1 MTEIR
6 AICETDGSL
15 LRALHLRMY
24 ADSPDAFSETLE
36 AARALTPHE
45 WEARAREF
53 AAASNAIAYAAL
65 EEREPIG
72 FIAGY
77 VGRFHD
83 GAMNWD
89 CRDTVTLAR
98 AWVDPAFRR
107 RGVGQQLVEAGRL
120 WARQRQATTLAVQ
133 VTENNGP
140 AIRFY
145 MKLGFADAGRREP
158 LLSNPSLQIHFLSQP
173 LRAEGSG

>member
-1 MTEIR
+1 MTQIR

-36 AARALTPHE
+36 AARALTPPE
-45 WEARAREF
+45 WEARSRHF
-53 AAASNAIAYAAL
+53 ADASNAIAFVAMQKQ
-65 EEREPIG
+65 EPVG

-89 CRDTVTLAR
+89 YRDTVTLAR
-98 AWVDPAFRR
+98 AWVDSAFRR
-107 RGVGQQLVEAGRL
+107 RGIGQRLVEAGRS
-120 WARQRQATTLAVQ
+120 WARERQAKTLAVQ

-140 AIRFY
+140 AIGFY
-145 MKLGFADAGRREP
+145 VKLGFVDTGRREP

-173 LRAEGSG
+173 LQAEGDR

>member
-6 AICETDGSL
+6 AICEIDGSL
-15 LRALHLRMY
+15 LRGLHLRMY

-36 AARALTPHE
+36 AARALTPPE
-45 WEARAREF
+45 WEARARES

-89 CRDTVTLAR
+89 SGDTVTLAR

-107 RGVGQQLVEAGRL
+107 RGVGQQLVEAGRS
-120 WARQRQATTLAVQ
+120 WARERRAKTLAVQ

-140 AIRFY
+140 AIGFY
-145 MKLGFADAGRREP
+145 VKLGFVDTGGREP

-173 LRAEGSG
+173 LRAEGGG

>member
-15 LRALHLRMY
+15 LRTLHLRMY
-24 ADSPDAFSETLE
+24 ADSPDAFSETLD
-36 AARALTPHE
+36 AARALTPPE
-45 WEARAREF
+45 WEARAQRF
-53 AAASNAIAYAAL
+53 AGASNAIAFAAL
-65 EEREPIG
+65 EEQQPVG

-77 VGRFHD
+77 VGRFHN
-83 GAMNWD
+83 GAMGRD
-89 CRDTVTLAR
+89 PGDTVTLAR

-107 RGVGQQLVEAGRL
+107 RGVGRRLVEAGRS
-120 WARQRQATTLAVQ
+120 WAREREAKTLAVQ

-140 AIRFY
+140 AIGVY
-145 MKLGFADAGRREP
+145 AKLGFVDTGRREP

-173 LRAEGSG
+173 LQAEGDR